1 MDTTTENNLL
11 SFEELTKITSQVRDE
26 KKHKN
31 NERIKKGLDDAVN
44 HITTGSYE
52 KMTESASKG
61 YDRTLLYTAEWTKD
75 KDAIHDEKGNK
86 KMFEG
91 NVRLFDLIDKG
102 HVEFKTA
109 LDSFFNKDGSSRYHC
124 FFKKKYNDG
133 SFNSYNIFVS
143 WGTPETGKKPFKKP
157 MNRVNQNEDS
167 YDSNTTSQ
175 GFNKMS
181 KNGANSRSNN
191 EKPMNRGFAPMRVSN
206 STPI

>member
-1 MDTTTENNLL
+1 MDTPTENKL

-102 HVEFKTA
+102 HTEFKTA
-109 LDSFFNKDGSSRYHC
+109 LDNFFNKDGSSKYHC

-133 SFNSYNIFVS
+133 SFHSYNIFVS

-157 MNRVNQNEDS
+157 INRVNQNEEF
-167 YDSNTTSQ
+167 YDSNAISQ
-175 GFNKMS
+175 GFNKIS
-181 KNGANSRSNN
+181 KNGAVSRSNH

-206 STPI
+206 STPL

>member
-75 KDAIHDEKGNK
+75 KDAVHDEKGNK

-102 HVEFKTA
+102 HIEFKTA
-109 LDSFFNKDGSSRYHC
+109 LDNFFNKDGSSRYHC

-157 MNRVNQNEDS
+157 NNRVTQNEDS

-181 KNGANSRSNN
+181 KNGAVSRSNH
-191 EKPMNRGFAPMRVSN
+191 EKPMNRGFAPIRTSN

>member
-157 MNRVNQNEDS
+157 INRVNQNEDS

-181 KNGANSRSNN
+181 KNGANSRSNH

>member
-1 MDTTTENNLL
+1 MDTTTENKL

-75 KDAIHDEKGNK
+75 KDAMHDEKGNK

-109 LDSFFNKDGSSRYHC
+109 LDNFFNKDGSSRYHC

-181 KNGANSRSNN
+181 KNVANSRSNH

-206 STPI
+206 STPL

>member
-102 HVEFKTA
+102 HIEFKTA
-109 LDSFFNKDGSSRYHC
+109 LDNFFNKDGSSRYHC

-157 MNRVNQNEDS
+157 NNRVNQNEDS

-181 KNGANSRSNN
+181 KNGAVSRSNH
-191 EKPMNRGFAPMRVSN
+191 EKPMNRGFAPMRTSN